1 MCFPPRV
8 RTWTALVL
16 AVACGATAAAA
27 PAASGAEEAKAKSGG
42 PGLPLQ
48 LPTLESAVAKGEL
61 KRIGSVLV
69 ARHGQLLY
77 ERYFEGDAQTP
88 RDTRSA
94 TKSIT
99 GMLVGLAIADH
110 ALSGVSARVLPL
122 LTPEH
127 RQTLAGVEPRKAAI
141 TLEDLLTMSSPLEC
155 DDWNDASRG
164 NEERMYLIE
173 DWTRFFFELPIRG
186 RMHLG
191 EKAEEPPYGR
201 FFSYC
206 TAGVSLLAE
215 VLQQATG
222 KRVDRYAHERLFA
235 PLGIVGEQW
244 VFSPRGLPQTGGGLR
259 LRSRDLLALAQL
271 ALDGG
276 RLRGQQL
283 LEEAW
288 VRASTQPRARIDE
301 MTQYGYLWWL
311 KSFAGHPAFFMSGN
325 GGNKVVVLPD
335 LDAAVV
341 ITSTNYGTRGMHEQ
355 TEAMLVEQLVP
366 ALGR

>member
-1 MCFPPRV
+1 MARPRS
-8 RTWTALVL
+8 ALTKQALLL
-16 AVACGATAAAA
+16 AFACATATPAAGGA
-27 PAASGAEEAKAKSGG
+27 PASTGASPAV
-42 PGLPLQ
+42 PLQ
-48 LPTLESAVAKGEL
+48 LSALEAAVAKGEL
-61 KRIGSVLV
+61 KKIGSVLV
-69 ARHGQLLY
+69 ARHGQLVY
-77 ERYFEGDAQTP
+77 EKYFAGDAQTP

-94 TKSIT
+94 TKSVT
-99 GMLVGLAIADH
+99 SMLVGLAIADH

-127 RQTLAGVEPRKAAI
+127 RRALAAVEPRKAAI
-141 TLEDLLTMSSPLEC
+141 TVEELLTMSSPLEC

-191 EKAEEPPYGR
+191 EKPEEPRYGR

-222 KRVDRYAHERLFA
+222 KRVDRYAQQRLFA
-235 PLGIVGEQW
+235 PLGIAGEQW
-244 VFSPRGLPQTGGGLR
+244 VFSPQGLPQTGGGLR

-271 ALDGG
+271 TLDGG
-276 RLRGQQL
+276 RFRGQQL
-283 LEEAW
+283 LEAGW
-288 VRASTQPRARIDE
+288 VRASTQPRARIDDTTE
-301 MTQYGYLWWL
+301 YGYLWWL

-355 TEAMLVEQLVP
+355 TEALLVEHVVP
-366 ALGR
+366 ALAR